1 MSGGDGPRRPPDGG
15 GQGQGDRT
23 VQREPRAP
31 GAAERGAS
39 YRPPA
44 WAAEPAPGAAG
55 RGASYRPPGPP
66 ESAPP
71 ASEGPPAEAFA
82 VAETIPSIV
91 PGPAASRRVGAGRV
105 LGGKYNLVRL
115 LGEGGMGAVYEAE
128 HVLLGVPVAVKTMH
142 PHLAASADS
151 RRRFLREARAASRLV
166 HRNVVKVLDLGGD
179 EDEDDGV
186 IYLVMELLK
195 GQSLGAWLRAS
206 RELPGLEE
214 VASIFADIL
223 DGVGAAHASGIVHRD
238 LKPENVLVVE
248 QDGER
253 VAKVVDFGLAHLD
266 DPLDAG
272 PTLTSKDMVAGTPE
286 YMSPEQCRSLA
297 VGPSADLYA
306 CGCILTALLQGRPPF
321 TGLPPIELMAMHMFS
336 IPPPLARPP
345 GAPPVPPLLERLRLD
360 LLAKLPQKRPESAAA
375 ARSRLAE
382 AMSREAESRRLP
394 TRKGDAP
401 LGERIE
407 RAPRWPE
414 GETSQLAPAAEH
426 TVALLRLAPAGEGL
440 SEACEIGLDAQGIHL
455 AEVPDAAAL
464 AESGLGM
471 AVVDAGPDVDAA
483 CALLAALARAAP
495 GVRAVVCA
503 AGLSSDR
510 MNALV
515 EAGAADV
522 VRYPVAPDVLSR
534 KIARVVR
541 RGR

>member
-1 MSGGDGPRRPPDGG
+1 MSAGDGARRPPDGG
-15 GQGQGDRT
+15 VETERTVLADRT
-23 VQREPRAP
+23 VVKAPRAAGDAGRVGP
-31 GAAERGAS
+31 ARPASGPLSAAETLPSEEPSAGSSQRG
-39 YRPPA
+39 
-44 WAAEPAPGAAG
+44 G
-55 RGASYRPPGPP
+55 
-66 ESAPP
+66 
-71 ASEGPPAEAFA
+71 
-82 VAETIPSIV
+82 V
-91 PGPAASRRVGAGRV
+91 GRV

-115 LGEGGMGAVYEAE
+115 LGAGGMGEVYEAE

-142 PHLAASADS
+142 PHIAALPES

-179 EDEDDGV
+179 EDGGDGL

-195 GQSLGAWLRAS
+195 GQSLAARLRAS
-206 RELPGLEE
+206 RELLGLAE

-238 LKPENVLVVE
+238 LKPENVLLAE

-297 VGPSADLYA
+297 VGPSSDLYA
-306 CGCILTALLQGRPPF
+306 CGCILTAMLQGRPPF
-321 TGLPPIELMAMHMFS
+321 TGLPAIELMAMHMFS
-336 IPPPLARPP
+336 IPPPLVRPP

-360 LLAKLPQKRPESAAA
+360 LLAKLPERRPESAAA
-375 ARSRLAE
+375 ARARLAE
-382 AMSREAESRRLP
+382 AMSQEAEARRLP
-394 TRKGDAP
+394 ARKGEGP
-401 LGERIE
+401 PGERGE
-407 RAPRWPE
+407 RAPAWPE
-414 GETSQLAPAAEH
+414 SETAARLESAPEH
-426 TVALLRLAPAGEGL
+426 AVALLRIAPAGQGL

-455 AEVPDAAAL
+455 SEVLDATAL
-464 AESGLGM
+464 AESGLGV
-471 AVVDAGPDVDAA
+471 AVIDAGADVDAA
-483 CALLAALARAAP
+483 CALLEALGRAAP

-515 EAGAADV
+515 AAGAADV
-522 VRYPVAPDVLSR
+522 ARYPVAPDVLSR

>member
-1 MSGGDGPRRPPDGG
+1 MSGGDGARRPPDGG
-15 GQGQGDRT
+15 AGDDRT
-23 VQREPRAP
+23 VLKGAHTRLPATVMVPPPGGPPGGVAAAETLPSDEP
-31 GAAERGAS
+31 GAGSSSR
-39 YRPPA
+39 
-44 WAAEPAPGAAG
+44 AG
-55 RGASYRPPGPP
+55 
-66 ESAPP
+66 
-71 ASEGPPAEAFA
+71 
-82 VAETIPSIV
+82 V
-91 PGPAASRRVGAGRV
+91 GRV

-115 LGEGGMGAVYEAE
+115 LGAGGMGEVYEAE

-142 PHLAASADS
+142 PYIATLPES

-179 EDEDDGV
+179 EDDDDGV

-195 GQSLGAWLRAS
+195 GQSLAARLRAS
-206 RELPGLEE
+206 RELPDLAE

-238 LKPENVLVVE
+238 LKPENVLLAE
-248 QDGER
+248 QDGQR

-272 PTLTSKDMVAGTPE
+272 PTLTSEDMIAGTPE

-297 VGPSADLYA
+297 VGPSSDLYA
-306 CGCILTALLQGRPPF
+306 CGCILTVLLQGKPPF
-321 TGLPPIELMAMHMFS
+321 SGLPAVELMAMHMFS
-336 IPPPLARPP
+336 IPPPLVRPP

-360 LLAKLPQKRPESAAA
+360 LLAKLPERRPESAAA
-375 ARSRLAE
+375 ARSRLDE
-382 AMSREAESRRLP
+382 ALSREAEARRLP
-394 TRKGDAP
+394 GRKGEVP
-401 LGERIE
+401 VEGRGERASAWPDSE
-407 RAPRWPE
+407 ATRQEPAPE
-414 GETSQLAPAAEH
+414 QA
-426 TVALLRLAPAGEGL
+426 VALLRIAPAGQGL

-464 AESGLGM
+464 AESGLGV
-471 AVVDAGPDVDAA
+471 AVIDAGADVDAA
-483 CALLAALARAAP
+483 CALLEALGRAAP

-503 AGLSSDR
+503 AGLSSER

-515 EAGAADV
+515 AAGAADV
-522 VRYPVAPDVLSR
+522 ARYPIAPDVLSR